1 MPYTHRGYTRGATKE
16 KKLNYTKKQP
26 VQEPPNLNLSYKK
39 NYIMNNLPADWCP
52 WPLVRDLMNVSFNFW
67 SKSSS
72 CLKVQLF
79 CSLQTHQNKQRRAN
93 LQAFLLSIPCNFH
106 PIRTKELLD
115 LLWEKTNAFWRLPM
129 ENPIAD
135 WFYCNK

>member
-52 WPLVRDLMNVSFNFW
+52 
-67 SKSSS
+67 
-72 CLKVQLF
+72 
-79 CSLQTHQNKQRRAN
+79 
-93 LQAFLLSIPCNFH
+93 
-106 PIRTKELLD
+106 
-115 LLWEKTNAFWRLPM
+115 
-129 ENPIAD
+129 
-135 WFYCNK
+135 